1 MTFVDDT
8 NYNGLQYIT
17 ADNIH
22 SSDVIA
28 IFSTRNGGV
37 SGQTSETQHL
47 CSMNLAH
54 NFSPGEDDYENIIEN
69 YKIIMSSQ
77 GFDMKSLVT
86 LQQKHT
92 SNIIVVDDNIV
103 KKYRNSPLGFCQI
116 SEAADAHIT
125 NIKGLLLSVRTA
137 DCVPVLLYDSK
148 NQAIAAIHAGWRGAL
163 TGIIQKTIKC
173 MIKEY
178 NTNPKDIRAAIG
190 PSIGICCF
198 EVGFEVQE
206 SFVNEY
212 GEYIK
217 KHFTAQPE
225 SKPFCDI
232 KSMSKAFLIES
243 GVLEGNIEMS
253 DLCTKC
259 NPDLF
264 FSYRYSGGKCGLMS
278 SFIGLK

>member
-1 MTFVDDT
+1 MTLVNDANFHD
-8 NYNGLQYIT
+8 LQYIT

-37 SGQTSETQHL
+37 SGQTPETKHL
-47 CSMNLAH
+47 YSMNLAH

-92 SNIIVVDDNIV
+92 SNIIVADDNIV
-103 KKYRNSPLGFCQI
+103 KKYRSNPLGFCQI
-116 SEAADAHIT
+116 SEAADALVT

-148 NQAIAAIHAGWRGAL
+148 NQTIAAIHAGWRGTL

-173 MIKEY
+173 MTKEY
-178 NTNPKDIRAAIG
+178 NTNPKDIKVAIG
-190 PSIGICCF
+190 PAIGLCCF

-206 SFVNEY
+206 SFVKEY
-212 GEYIK
+212 GEDINKY
-217 KHFTAQPE
+217 FTTQPE

-232 KSMSKAFLIES
+232 KSMSKAFLIET
-243 GVLEGNIEMS
+243 GVLEENIEVS

-264 FSYRYSGGKCGLMS
+264 FSYRFSGGKCGLMS